1 MVVVVVVGT
10 AVTTVMVVTIAT
22 AVIVTAVGV
31 ITTRIVTVTLMA
43 AMVVI
48 VTVIGA
54 GALLPVVTRPI
65 IAGARVT
72 PEALPGEVAQLA
84 RQGTSM
90 APMRIPAG
98 KFAFY
103 YVYVALRGHPWYP
116 DEHCGGT
123 RLKCCKLE
131 KYQCPSPI
139 TVSSP
144 SLLSFHSVLQ

>member
-1 MVVVVVVGT
+1 MVGK
-10 AVTTVMVVTIAT
+10 AGITVMVVVTIAT
-22 AVIVTAVGV
+22 AAIVTVVGD
-31 ITTRIVTVTLMA
+31 ITTRTVTVILMA
-43 AMVVI
+43 VMAAIV
-48 VTVIGA
+48 VTVIGE
-54 GALLPVVTRPI
+54 GALLVVTRPI

-72 PEALPGEVAQLA
+72 PEALPGPVVQLA

-90 APMRIPAG
+90 PPMIAPAG
-98 KFAFY
+98 KFAFH
-103 YVYVALRGHPWYP
+103 YVFVALRGLPWYP
-116 DEHCGGT
+116 GEHCGGT